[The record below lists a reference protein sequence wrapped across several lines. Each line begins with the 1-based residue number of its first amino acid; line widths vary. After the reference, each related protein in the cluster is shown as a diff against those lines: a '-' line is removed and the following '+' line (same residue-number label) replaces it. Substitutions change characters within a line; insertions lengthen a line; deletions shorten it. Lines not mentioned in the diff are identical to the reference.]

1 MTDSISYGGRTLE
14 LVPTASLKPHPRNSR
29 KHPAKQKALLKA
41 SIAKFGFNRAIFING
56 DDVILAGHAMHE
68 AAIANGL
75 KTVPVIRVPDMPE
88 AEQRAFMLADNRLA
102 EFSEFDREML
112 SEELSFLLDAEFDL
126 GVTGFDMSDID
137 LSFGSD
143 VPKPAVE
150 PAVELPAPGAI
161 AVSRLGDRW
170 LIGPHRLYC
179 GDARDV
185 VSYEALLAGELAQ
198 MVFCDGPYNVKI
210 GGHVSGLGK
219 IVHREFAHASGEM
232 SDAEFIAFLRP
243 TFKLLARFSVR
254 GSIHYQCIDWRHIQ
268 HILDAADGIYQ
279 MKNLVVWDKQSAG
292 MGSFYRSQHEL
303 VFVFK
308 SGTASHINNFGLGE
322 KGRFRTNI
330 WAYPGAAG
338 FRKGRQEDLE
348 AHPTVKPV
356 GMVADAILDCS
367 KRNGLILDAFA
378 GSGTTLLAA
387 ARTGRRGAGIEI
399 DPLYVDTAIRR
410 LEAATGLTAIHA
422 DGESFA
428 DKCITRLSS
437 VEAG

>member
-1 MTDSISYGGRTLE
+1 MTNSISYNGRTLE
-14 LVPTASLKPHPRNSR
+14 LIDPKLLKQHPRNSN
-29 KHPAKQKALLKA
+29 KHPIKQKTLLKA
-41 SIAKFGFNRAIFING
+41 SVAKFGFNRAIFING

-68 AAIANGL
+68 AALANGL
-75 KTVPVIRVPDMPE
+75 ETVPVIRVPDMPE

-112 SEELSFLLDAEFDL
+112 SKELSFLLDAEFDI
-126 GVTGFDMSDID
+126 GVTGFDMGDID
-137 LSFGSD
+137 LGFGTDDQKSS
-143 VPKPAVE
+143 AE
-150 PAVELPAPGAI
+150 PPVELPGSDAK
-161 AVSRLGDRW
+161 AVSRLCDLW

-219 IVHREFAHASGEM
+219 IVHREFAYASGEY
-232 SDAEFIAFLRP
+232 SDAEFIGFLRS
-243 TFKLLARFSVR
+243 TFKLLARFSVE
-254 GSIHYQCIDWRHIQ
+254 GSIHYQCMDWRHIQ
-268 HILDAADGIYQ
+268 HMLDAADGIYS

-308 SGTASHINNFGLGE
+308 SGNEPHINTFKLGE
-322 KGRFRTNI
+322 NGRFRTNI
-330 WAYPGAAG
+330 WSYPGVAG

-410 LEAATGLTAIHA
+410 LETATGLTAMHA

-428 DKCITRLSS
+428 EKCITRLSA
-437 VEAG
+437 VEVA